1 MLIKV
6 APHISVAMA
15 LFCGFL
21 LTGCSS
27 TPNFPPNHI
36 CSILI
41 ENKSWGKAVSK
52 AKKKWGLPP
61 HVGLAFVY
69 KESSFKAD
77 ARPPREKLFG
87 VVPWARSSSAFGFA
101 QATDEAWSDYIKDTR
116 RRGAKRNRF
125 RDAIDFIGW
134 FNHQSKLRLGLRKD
148 DVYDLYLA
156 YYNGHTGYKRGQWR
170 RSKTVKGYA
179 AKTASQAKIYRKQL
193 RRCGRLV

>member
-1 MLIKV
+1 MFIKV
-6 APHISVAMA
+6 APQISMAMA
-15 LFCGFL
+15 LFCCFL

-69 KESSFKAD
+69 KESSFKAN
-77 ARPPREKLFG
+77 ARPPRGKLFG

-101 QATDEAWSDYIKDTR
+101 QATDEAWLDYIKDTK
-116 RRGAKRNRF
+116 RRGVKRNRF

-156 YYNGHTGYKRGQWR
+156 YYNGHAGYKKGQWR

-179 AKTASQAKIYRKQL
+179 EKTASQAKIYRKQL
-193 RRCGRLV
+193 RHCGRLV

>member
-1 MLIKV
+1 MWIKV
-6 APHISVAMA
+6 APHRSMATA
-15 LFCGFL
+15 LFCGLL
-21 LTGCSS
+21 LTGCST
-27 TPNFPPNHI
+27 TPNFPTNHI

-69 KESSFKAD
+69 KESSFKAN

-101 QATDEAWSDYIKDTR
+101 QATDEAWTDYIKDTN

-156 YYNGHTGYKRGQWR
+156 YYNGHTGYKKGRWK
-170 RSKTVKGYA
+170 RSDLVKGYA
-179 AKTASQAKIYRKQL
+179 TKTASQAKIYRKQL
-193 RRCGRLV
+193 RRCGRLF